1 MRRREGKSSTMSK
14 NLKKML
20 EHLNFRLAHSDSCH
34 AEDIMRD
41 FDKEL
46 KEEIRKINERSEK

>member
-1 MRRREGKSSTMSK
+1 MRRRGGKSSVMSK
-14 NLKKML
+14 NLKEMI
-20 EHLNFRLAHSDSCH
+20 ENLNFRLAHSDSCH

-46 KEEIRKINERSEK
+46 KERIRKIKERSIK